1 MNTNL
6 ATPHVLG
13 TVLLVTS
20 FCFGSNSQ
28 THWQDLPTAAP
39 QREESAEAK
48 TADAKTAAG
57 FKEFQERVDVYVKL
71 HKSVAGSLP
80 NIKPTAERE
89 KITDH
94 QRDLAQKI
102 RAARPHARRGEI
114 FTENAKEAFRR
125 AIKAEFQGPLG
136 QKARTTIR
144 QGEPLARVHL
154 RVNQSYPDGVPFTT
168 LPPSLL
174 LKFPKLPEQVAYR
187 IVGHDLVL
195 IDVEANLVVD
205 RIPEIIPNNF

>member
-6 ATPHVLG
+6 AIQHALGAVLF
-13 TVLLVTS
+13 LTS
-20 FCFGSNSQ
+20 SCCGLNSQ
-28 THWQDLPTAAP
+28 AYAQDSPAVP
-39 QREESAEAK
+39 PKPEESSEAK
-48 TADAKTAAG
+48 KLEAKTAAG
-57 FKEFQERVDVYVKL
+57 FKEFQERVDAYVKL

-80 NIKPTAERE
+80 NIKPTTEAE

-94 QRDLAQKI
+94 QRELAQKI
-102 RAARPHARRGEI
+102 REARPHARRGEI
-114 FTENAKEAFRR
+114 FTENARDAFRR
-125 AIKAEFQGPLG
+125 LIGAEFQGPHG
-136 QKARTTIR
+136 RKARTTIR
-144 QGEPLARVHL
+144 QGEPLTKVHL
-154 RVNQSYPDGVPFTT
+154 QVNQSYPDGVPFTT

-187 IVGHDLVL
+187 IVVHDLVL

>member
-6 ATPHVLG
+6 AIQHALGAVLF
-13 TVLLVTS
+13 LTS
-20 FCFGSNSQ
+20 SWFAWTSRACSQ
-28 THWQDLPTAAP
+28 DAPTAP
-39 QREESAEAK
+39 PKQEESAEAK
-48 TADAKTAAG
+48 KLEAKTAAG
-57 FKEFQERVDVYVKL
+57 FKEFQERVDAYVKL

-80 NIKPTAERE
+80 NIKPTTEPQ

-94 QRDLAQKI
+94 QRELAQKI
-102 RAARPHARRGEI
+102 REARPHARRGDI
-114 FTENAKEAFRR
+114 FTEDAREAFRR
-125 AIKAEFQGPLG
+125 VIKAEFQGPHG
-136 QKARTTIR
+136 RGARRTIR
-144 QGEPLARVHL
+144 QGEPLTKVHL

-187 IVGHDLVL
+187 IVVHDLVL

-205 RIPEIIPNNF
+205 RIPEIIPNNL

>member
-6 ATPHVLG
+6 A
-13 TVLLVTS
+13 VLLVTS

-28 THWQDLPTAAP
+28 AHWQDLPTAAP
-39 QREESAEAK
+39 QREESAEDK

-57 FKEFQERVDVYVKL
+57 FKEFQERVDAYVKL

-80 NIKPTAERE
+80 NIKPTVERE

-94 QRDLAQKI
+94 QRDLAQEI

-136 QKARTTIR
+136 RKARTTIR